1 MTDPFAEVV
10 TLLQPAMRFS
20 KAVTAGGRWRVSR
33 PATGEPFYCA
43 VLEGASRLIVAGR
56 EPVTLHAG
64 DFALVPAALE
74 FSSTSID
81 PPPEGEISPV
91 AVADGRSRVGD
102 PDGPTDYRALI
113 GHCTFGSPDAA
124 LLVSLL
130 PEVLHVRGEPRLTA
144 LVGLVGDE
152 SRSGRPARDVV
163 LERLLEVLFID
174 ALRSAGATAPVGLV
188 RGLADPRMAPVLRR
202 IHESPAEAWSV
213 ARMANEAALSRSAFF
228 ERFTR
233 VVGIAPMEYL
243 LTWRMAM
250 ARQLLR
256 QDGAGVAHVAERVGY
271 GSASAFS
278 VAFARHVGQPPARYA
293 RAEAAAG

>member
-10 TLLQPAMRFS
+10 TLLQPVMRFS
-20 KAVTAGGRWRVSR
+20 KVVTAGGRWRVNR
-33 PATGEPFYCA
+33 PATGSPFYCA
-43 VLEGASRLIVAGR
+43 VLEGSSRLNVAGQAL
-56 EPVTLHAG
+56 TLHAG
-64 DFALVPAALE
+64 DFVLVPAAFEIDSSSLE
-74 FSSTSID
+74 A
-81 PPPEGEISPV
+81 PPEGEMSPV
-91 AVADGRSRVGD
+91 EVADGRSRVGD

-113 GHCTFGSPDAA
+113 GHCAFASPDAA

-130 PEVLHVRGEPRLTA
+130 PDVVHVRDEPRLTT

-152 SRSGRPARDVV
+152 ARGARPARDVV

-174 ALRSAGATAPVGLV
+174 ALRCAGATAPTGLV
-188 RGLADPRMAPVLRR
+188 RGLADPRIAPVLRR
-202 IHESPAEAWSV
+202 IHESPAEAWTV
-213 ARMANEAALSRSAFF
+213 VRMAHEAALSRSAFF

-233 VVGIAPMEYL
+233 VVGAAPMEYL

-256 QDGAGVAHVAERVGY
+256 RDGAGVASVAEQVGY

-293 RAEAAAG
+293 RAVE

>member
-10 TLLQPAMRFS
+10 TLLQPVMRFS
-20 KAVTAGGRWRVSR
+20 KVVTAGGRWRVNR
-33 PATGEPFYCA
+33 PATGSPFYCA
-43 VLEGASRLIVAGR
+43 VMEGSSRLNVAGQAL
-56 EPVTLHAG
+56 TLRAG
-64 DFALVPAALE
+64 DFVLVPAAFEIDSSSLE
-74 FSSTSID
+74 V
-81 PPPEGEISPV
+81 PPEGEMSPV
-91 AVADGRSRVGD
+91 EVTDGRSRVGN

-113 GHCTFGSPDAA
+113 GHCAFASPDAA

-130 PEVLHVRGEPRLTA
+130 PDVVHVRDEPRLTT
-144 LVGLVGDE
+144 LVGLVGNE
-152 SRSGRPARDVV
+152 ARGGRPARDVV

-174 ALRSAGATAPVGLV
+174 ALRSAGATAPTGLV
-188 RGLADPRMAPVLRR
+188 RGLADARIAPVLRR
-202 IHESPAEAWSV
+202 IHESPAEAWTV
-213 ARMANEAALSRSAFF
+213 VRMAHEAALSRSAFF

-233 VVGIAPMEYL
+233 VVGVAPMEYL

-256 QDGAGVAHVAERVGY
+256 REGAGVASVAEQVGY

-293 RAEAAAG
+293 RAVG

>member
-10 TLLQPAMRFS
+10 TLLQPVMRFS
-20 KAVTAGGRWRVSR
+20 KSVTAGGRWRVNR

-43 VLEGASRLIVAGR
+43 VLEGASRLAVPGQPPLI
-56 EPVTLHAG
+56 LHAG
-64 DFALVPAALE
+64 DFVLVPAA
-74 FSSTSID
+74 FDINTSSFD
-81 PPPEGEISPV
+81 APFDEAISPV
-91 AVADGRSRVGD
+91 SIADGRARVGD
-102 PDGPTDYRALI
+102 PDLPVDYRALI
-113 GHCTFGSPDAA
+113 GHCAFGSTDAA

-130 PEVLHVRGEPRLTA
+130 PDVLHVRGEPRLTSLVA
-144 LVGLVGDE
+144 LVGEEARGD
-152 SRSGRPARDVV
+152 RAAREVV

-174 ALRSAGATAPVGLV
+174 ALRSAGAMAPTGLV
-188 RGLADPRMAPVLRR
+188 RGLADPRIAPVLRR
-202 IHESPAEAWSV
+202 LHENPAEAWTV
-213 ARMANEAALSRSAFF
+213 VRMANEAALSRSAFF

-233 VVGIAPMEYL
+233 IVGVAPMEYL

-256 QDGAGVAHVAERVGY
+256 HEGTGVAAVAEQVGY

-293 RAEAAAG
+293 REAN